1 MELNVVAGRSYND
14 ITQYP
19 VFPWVLSDYT
29 STELDLDNPNSFRDL
44 QKPVGA
50 LNAERRKDFIERYAR
65 NHYLVESNV
74 IGPPI
79 PVIDLYILVAKFR
92 CCPHGCLMDVQV

>member
-29 STELDLDNPNSFRDL
+29 SNELDLENPASFRDL
-44 QKPVGA
+44 RKPLGA
-50 LNAERRKDFIERYAR
+50 LNDERRKAFEER
-65 NHYLVESNV
+65 
-74 IGPPI
+74 
-79 PVIDLYILVAKFR
+79 
-92 CCPHGCLMDVQV
+92 